1 MFTSL
6 LVVFLLRQ
14 WFLMRK
20 AREAA
25 SEPDA
30 LGLHQVISLNTTSAS

>member
-6 LVVFLLRQ
+6 LIVFLLRQ

-20 AREAA
+20 ARAA
-25 SEPDA
+25 KSDLELHPD
-30 LGLHQVISLNTTSAS
+30 LSLRTTSAL

>member
-14 WFLMRK
+14 WFLTRK
-20 AREAA
+20 ARATQSDLELH
-25 SEPDA
+25 PDLSLRNSSA
-30 LGLHQVISLNTTSAS
+30 L